1 MNIKLHKQATTTPR
15 IRAEIQKTP
24 ESVSNKELAAQYGV
38 SVSTIRR
45 WRYRDDVHD
54 RPHTRHNLLAT
65 LTPAQETVLIAAREY
80 LRLGLDDLLAVA
92 REFLNPALSRSA
104 LHRMLK
110 RRQVPTLAELIKQ
123 DQASNPDP
131 NHGHKPFKDY
141 EPGFVH
147 VDIKYLPQMPDEE
160 QRQYLHVAIDRATR
174 WVYLEVLP
182 SQSAQDA
189 SDFLKRM
196 IEKSPFKIQKVLT
209 DNGKCY
215 TDRFTRSGER
225 KPSGKHLFDQTCQ
238 QHGIEHRLIKPRHPQ
253 TNGMVERFN
262 GRISDVLATRRYESS
277 EDLKQTLKRYCW
289 LYNHHIP
296 QKALN
301 HQPPIEAMKG
311 WQEKRPELFHK
322 RVVNH
327 TGPDI

>member
-1 MNIKLHKQATTTPR
+1 M
-15 IRAEIQKTP
+15 
-24 ESVSNKELAAQYGV
+24 S
-38 SVSTIRR
+38 
-45 WRYRDDVHD
+45 
-54 RPHTRHNLLAT
+54 
-65 LTPAQETVLIAAREY
+65 
-80 LRLGLDDLLAVA
+80 
-92 REFLNPALSRSA
+92 
-104 LHRMLK
+104 
-110 RRQVPTLAELIKQ
+110 
-123 DQASNPDP
+123 
-131 NHGHKPFKDY
+131 HGHKPFKDY

-189 SDFLKRM
+189 SDFLKRV
-196 IEKSPFKIQKVLT
+196 IEKAPFTIQKVLT

-215 TDRFTRSGER
+215 TDRFTTGGER
-225 KPSGKHLFDQTCQ
+225 KPSGKHLFDQVCQ
-238 QHGIEHRLIKPRHPQ
+238 KHNIEHRLIKPRRPQ

-327 TGPDI
+327 AGPDIYPVMQCCSYFMKPSAP